1 MKTARSRAASNNP
14 TQLAERVSVFTRT
27 RGTEGYARI
36 RKTTRY
42 AGGYLLYFFLNMS
55 QITLVLRYNIC
66 RDDNKGGEM
75 MPKTDDASK
84 IAELYSMYEQKMFY
98 EARGILNDDQLAEDA
113 VQEAFLKLIRH
124 RDRLSTLRPQQI
136 SSYVW
141 QTLRS
146 TAIDIYRKNKR
157 ERERICD
164 IEEAE
169 KIIGESDSLND
180 GVISLID
187 DLPPKYK
194 AIAVCR
200 LKHGLSVKETAS
212 VLKLTESCVRKRYE
226 RARKLLAE
234 ILEDTM

>member
-1 MKTARSRAASNNP
+1 
-14 TQLAERVSVFTRT
+14 
-27 RGTEGYARI
+27 
-36 RKTTRY
+36 
-42 AGGYLLYFFLNMS
+42 
-55 QITLVLRYNIC
+55 
-66 RDDNKGGEM
+66 
-75 MPKTDDASK
+75 MPKTEDASK

-169 KIIGESDSLND
+169 KALQLAGFDKLDKAEVKMSTNITKEF
-180 GVISLID
+180 D
-187 DLPPKYK
+187 DNGY
-194 AIAVCR
+194 IFV
-200 LKHGLSVKETAS
+200 
-212 VLKLTESCVRKRYE
+212 VLLYFITY
-226 RARKLLAE
+226 
-234 ILEDTM
+234 M

>member
-1 MKTARSRAASNNP
+1 
-14 TQLAERVSVFTRT
+14 
-27 RGTEGYARI
+27 
-36 RKTTRY
+36 
-42 AGGYLLYFFLNMS
+42 
-55 QITLVLRYNIC
+55 
-66 RDDNKGGEM
+66 
-75 MPKTDDASK
+75 MPKTEDASK

-169 KIIGESDSLND
+169 KIIGENDSLND
-180 GVISLID
+180 GVICLID